1 MIVNQNQGAPKGFL
15 TILIGPW
22 IFYLII
28 FFLFDVKFIS
38 FNKIVIVPILFAIIL
53 SVLFFL
59 VGYKHSYDNEIYKTY
74 LIKKNVKTHLEDPP
88 YIKLLIF
95 LALYGSIFSLYFD
108 VIRTLNNDTF
118 FNLRAQGDPL
128 LYSLRISKSMEV
140 AITGS
145 NLQLISKALFPISFF
160 FYISNFAQKYIFYK
174 WLIIFLS
181 LTDCLVTGG
190 RFYFLYFFIIFI
202 LSYSYFNKIKLLE
215 YLKLKYIALLIICF
229 LLLLW
234 SFSLRMP
241 PNLDL
246 LSYYKYS
253 MGIETIALENKDFG
267 IFNNLKDSFL
277 AFIIY
282 IVHSLY
288 FLSIHY
294 EQFAFDAFAYG
305 GYTFNLIFRIFNTLF
320 DTSFL
325 PIQDF
330 FATDLTSGKYATF
343 AKTFISDFGFF
354 GMLIIYSICSYFF
367 GISYNYR
374 NLYSSFSVI
383 YYWLLTFFIIAPM
396 KGIISSGF
404 INLMFFYLIFY
415 ALIETKKRYPN
426 QMYS

>member
-1 MIVNQNQGAPKGFL
+1 MIVNQNRGTPKGFL

-38 FNKIVIVPILFAIIL
+38 FNKIVIVPILFAVIL

-59 VGYKHSYDNEIYKTY
+59 VGYKHSYNNVTFKTY
-74 LIKKNVKTHLEDPP
+74 LFKKNVKTYLEEPP

-95 LALYGSIFSLYFD
+95 LALFGCIFSLYFD
-108 VIRTLNNDTF
+108 VIRTLNNDIF
-118 FNLRAQGDPL
+118 FNLRTQGDPL
-128 LYSLRISKSMEV
+128 LYSLRISKSMES

-145 NLQLISKALFPISFF
+145 NLQLISKTLFPISFF
-160 FYISNFAQKYIFYK
+160 FYISNFAKKYIFYK
-174 WLIIFLS
+174 WLIIILS

-202 LSYSYFNKIKLLE
+202 LSYSYYNKIKLSE
-215 YLKLKYIALLIICF
+215 YFRLKYIILLIICF

-282 IVHSLY
+282 IVHSLH

-305 GYTFNLIFRIFNTLF
+305 GYTFNLIFRILNNLFNTNL
-320 DTSFL
+320 L
-325 PIQDF
+325 PISRFYDRRFNKRQICNFCKNIYFRFWF
-330 FATDLTSGKYATF
+330 FWYA
-343 AKTFISDFGFF
+343 
-354 GMLIIYSICSYFF
+354 
-367 GISYNYR
+367 N
-374 NLYSSFSVI
+374 NLFS
-383 YYWLLTFFIIAPM
+383 M
-396 KGIISSGF
+396 
-404 INLMFFYLIFY
+404 
-415 ALIETKKRYPN
+415 
-426 QMYS
+426 